1 MQVFVAMAFKDGI
14 SENLYRYSIKPVCEK
29 LDLKAVRADEIFSP
43 NPILDDIVAAIETS
57 KVIIADITGR
67 NANVFYELGMS
78 HTLKRNQTIMITR
91 DISKDIP
98 FDVAHFRVIK
108 YDDSIAGKAIF
119 ENSLEQTLRV
129 ILEKPGIL
137 REDEFRQTERIFEA
151 TEDEVQLTNLVA
163 RRTLASSPEIG
174 SIWCYAVVM
183 PQMNE
188 HFEYLG
194 NYDEDSFTVLEQLKF
209 VKPTKQTVNLTPS
222 GEAFADFL
230 IKKGYQCV
238 YVNGKA
244 MTKEYSP
251 SDFILEA
258 EAKRKTG
265 ERLLYSSIV
274 RHKIRTED

>member
-1 MQVFVAMAFKDGI
+1 MQVFVAMAFQDKV
-14 SENLYRYSIKPVCEK
+14 SENLYHYSVKPVCEK
-29 LDLKAVRADEIFSP
+29 LNLKAVRADEIFSP
-43 NPILDDIVAAIETS
+43 NPILDDIVGAIETS

-67 NANVFYELGMS
+67 NANVFYELGIS

-98 FDVAHFRVIK
+98 FDVAHFRVIR

-129 ILEKPGIL
+129 ILEDPRIL

-151 TEDEVQLTNLVA
+151 TENLVEITNLVA

-174 SIWCYAVVM
+174 SIWCYAVSV
-183 PQMNE
+183 PHMNE
-188 HFEYLG
+188 RLEYVG
-194 NYDEDSFTVLEQLKF
+194 NYDEETFTALQQLGF
-209 VKPTKQTVNLTPS
+209 VEPTRQTINLTPS
-222 GEAFADFL
+222 GEAFADLL

-251 SDFILEA
+251 SDFILDA
-258 EAKRKTG
+258 EAKRTTG
-265 ERLLYSSIV
+265 ERLPYSRVIEH
-274 RHKIRTED
+274 RIRGEK